1 MKSKLMLTTLCL
13 VGVLMAVPLWA
24 AEEESHADLAK
35 KLQNPVADLI
45 SIPFQDN
52 INFGYG
58 PNNNTQNILNIQPV
72 IPFHITKDWNMIT
85 RTIIPLIW
93 QPWPEKKFGMGDIQE
108 SLFFSPAKMVEL
120 GGGKFTWGVG
130 PILNLP
136 TATSDAVGSSKF
148 GAGPTAVG
156 VYMNGPWVLGGLI
169 NNIWASVGD
178 SDDPNI
184 NQMLIQPFVNYNLPH
199 AWYLTFSPVITANW
213 KADKSGDIWTVPLG
227 AGFGKLF
234 KIGKLPPM
242 NIQVSGYYNVAKPE
256 IGPDWQLRLQFAVV
270 LPTSLFKGK

>member
-1 MKSKLMLTTLCL
+1 MKPKLMLTMLCL

-24 AEEESHADLAK
+24 AEEESHAELAK

-45 SIPFQDN
+45 SVPFQN
-52 INFGYG
+52 NVNFGYG

-72 IPFHITKDWNMIT
+72 IPFHITKDWNLIT

-108 SLFFSPAKMVEL
+108 SLFFSPTKMVEF
-120 GGGKFTWGVG
+120 GGGKFTFGVG

-136 TATSDAVGSSKF
+136 TATNDAVGSNKF

-156 VYMNGPWVLGGLI
+156 VYLNGPWVLGALI
-169 NNIWASVGD
+169 NNIWASVGG

-184 NQMLIQPFVNYNLPH
+184 NQMLIQPFVNYNLPD

-213 KADKSGDIWTVPLG
+213 KADKSSDIWTVPLWL
-227 AGFGKLF
+227 GFGKVF
-234 KIGKLPPM
+234 RIGKLPPM
-242 NIQVSGYYNVAKPE
+242 NIQISG
-256 IGPDWQLRLQFAVV
+256 LL
-270 LPTSLFKGK
+270 